1 MKQQPKTIQI
11 FLPDGNPRS
20 VKIAEIT
27 SRTVQATLIPRSKID
42 EAAKRKELFGVGVYY
57 LFGENEEGAKPL
69 IYVGESEECLARLRQ
84 HNRDKD
90 FWQLAI
96 VITSKTQYF
105 TKSHVKFLE
114 AYSAEIVNNAKRY
127 HLENST
133 KPVKPHISE
142 SAEADLQDNFD
153 TIRLLVSTLGYPVFE
168 EMPKVRADETLECR
182 GKKAVAKAEY
192 TEDGMVVLSGSLA
205 NVELTSSAGPWV
217 TGMRE
222 RLLNDGVLIREG
234 EVFKFVTDHVFNS
247 PSAAAAVVLAR
258 SANGWTEWK
267 YPDGKTLDEVKRKSD
282 QKELEDE

>member
-42 EAAKRKELFGVGVYY
+42 EAAKRKELSGVGVYY

-168 EMPKVRADETLECR
+168 EMPKARTDETLECR

-267 YPDGKTLDEVKRKSD
+267 YPDGKTLDEVKRKSER
-282 QKELEDE
+282 KELEVE

>member
-57 LFGENEEGAKPL
+57 LFGGNEEGAKPL

-282 QKELEDE
+282 RKELEVE

>member
-1 MKQQPKTIQI
+1 M
-11 FLPDGNPRS
+11 
-20 VKIAEIT
+20 
-27 SRTVQATLIPRSKID
+27 QATLIPRSKID

-84 HNRDKD
+84 HNREKD

-168 EMPKVRADETLECR
+168 EMPKARTDETLECR
-182 GKKAVAKAEY
+182 GKKAIAKAEY

-234 EVFKFVTDHVFNS
+234 EVYKFAINHVFNS
-247 PSAAAAVVLAR
+247 PSAAAAAVLGR
-258 SANGWTEWK
+258 RANGWTEWK
-267 YPDGKTLDEVKRKSD
+267 YSSGKSLDEVKRKS
-282 QKELEDE
+282 E

>member
-114 AYSAEIVNNAKRY
+114 AYSAEIVNNEKRY

-133 KPVKPHISE
+133 RPVKPHISE

-282 QKELEDE
+282 QKELEVE